1 MPFFHAHA
9 KHWVHTTKL
18 KVPIVHGI
26 LVGTL
31 VRAKYILLSNIRVN
45 EVLLGLKKQ
54 PKLIFII
61 IKKKYKIL

>member
-1 MPFFHAHA
+1 M
-9 KHWVHTTKL
+9 

-26 LVGTL
+26 LVLL

-61 IKKKYKIL
+61 IKKNTKYCSEVPVVLIIIKVEVSF